1 MLNLTFNSDNLDNFN
16 LKVDLEEL
24 LDEASAFLVSRI
36 LTRFLA
42 ETDPSGVPW
51 IPSKAGM
58 ARRLKGGTG
67 TLFDTGKLFRS
78 IQVYKDSEGSR
89 RIGTDV
95 EYGPRLQ
102 LGGGP
107 FNLPPRVFLGFSVDD
122 ESMVKQIVQLRVT
135 EAMKG

>member
-1 MLNLTFNSDNLDNFN
+1 MLNLNFSTSDLDKFN
-16 LKVDLEEL
+16 LVVDIEAV

-36 LTRFLA
+36 LTRFLS

-58 ARRLKGGTG
+58 ARRLNGGTG

-107 FNLPPRVFLGFSVDD
+107 FNLPPRVFLGFSKDD
-122 ESMVKQIVQLRVT
+122 ESMVKQIVELRVT